1 MHIPLKQYWDLLYR
15 YLRPQSPRVFLLIIL
30 LVTNIALRLVNPQI
44 MRFFIDTATS
54 GGELRSLL
62 NAGILF
68 FTLAV
73 GSQILAIGNTY
84 LSEQVAWNAT
94 NSLRLDLLSH
104 ILKLDASFF
113 KEHTPGELLER
124 IDGDVNILSNFFSR
138 LVIYLFSNVILML
151 GILVLLFLEDWRIGF
166 GVSIFALLS
175 LLYMLRIRNIA
186 TPYWIKVRQV
196 SAEFFGF
203 LGETLSAME
212 DVRANGAERYV
223 LRRFHQIMQK
233 WYPWRLRAMMAVSVT
248 RMSNVGFAAF
258 GSAVAFAISAYLL
271 NGGSLTIGSVYLTFY
286 YVEMLSMPM
295 VMVRNQFENL
305 QQAEASISRIKSLAA
320 TRSHLVDGSA
330 GSLPEGPLAVRFKK
344 VNFCYESDQRV
355 LDEVSFELHPGRV
368 LGLLGRTG
376 SGKTTLARLLLR
388 LYDPLDGEIRLN
400 GHTPAEVPLR
410 NLRNRVSM
418 VTQDVQLFQATVRDN
433 LTLFNPNINDTRIL
447 AAIQELGLSE
457 WYGSLSNGLET
468 RIESGGASLSAGQAQ
483 LLAFARVFLA
493 NPGLVILDEA
503 SSRLDPATERLIER
517 AVSRL
522 LKNRTGI
529 IIAHHLDTILRA
541 DEILILEN
549 GRVLEYGERA
559 LLAADANSHF
569 SRLLLT
575 GLGEVLA

>member
-15 YLRPQSPRVFLLIIL
+15 YLRPQSPRVFLLFSL
-30 LVTNIALRLVNPQI
+30 LVTNIAFRLVNPQI
-44 MRFFIDTATS
+44 MRYFIDAATS
-54 GGELRSLL
+54 GGQLRSLL

-73 GSQILAIGNTY
+73 ASQILAIGNTY

-104 ILKLDASFF
+104 VLKLDATFY

-138 LVIYLFSNVILML
+138 LVIYLFSNIVLML
-151 GILVLLFLEDWRIGF
+151 GILALLFLEDWRIGL
-166 GVSIFALLS
+166 GVTIFALLS

-186 TPYWIKVRQV
+186 TPYWIKVRQI

-203 LGETLSAME
+203 LGETLGALE

-223 LRRFHQIMQK
+223 LRRFHQMMQK
-233 WYPWRLRAMMAVSVT
+233 WYPWRLRAMMALSVT

-271 NGGSLTIGSVYLTFY
+271 NRGGLTIGSVYLIFY

-305 QQAEASISRIKSLAA
+305 QQAEASIGRIKSLAA
-320 TRSHLVDGSA
+320 TRSKLVDGSA
-330 GSLPEGPLAVRFKK
+330 GTLPEGPLAVRFDQ

-355 LDEVSFELHPGRV
+355 LDGVSFELQPGRV

-376 SGKTTLARLLLR
+376 SGKTTIARLLLR
-388 LYDPLDGEIRLN
+388 LYDLQDGEIRLN
-400 GHTPAEVPLR
+400 GHTPAEIPLS
-410 NLRNRVSM
+410 NLRHRVSM
-418 VTQDVQLFQATVRDN
+418 VTQDVQLFEATVRDN
-433 LTLFNPNINDTRIL
+433 LTLFNPRISDSRIL
-447 AAIQELGLSE
+447 SAIQELGLSE
-457 WYGSLSNGLET
+457 WFTTLPNGLDT

-559 LLAADANSHF
+559 ILATEPDTYF